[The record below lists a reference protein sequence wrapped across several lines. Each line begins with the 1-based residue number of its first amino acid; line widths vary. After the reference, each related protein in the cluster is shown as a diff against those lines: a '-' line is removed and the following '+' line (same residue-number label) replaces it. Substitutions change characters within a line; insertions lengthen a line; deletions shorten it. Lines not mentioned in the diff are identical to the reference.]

1 MKQFISSAAL
11 AVCAAGLMLGGCQ
24 KPSGVIVNKG
34 FDAALFAKNMR
45 EGLNGKTVGW
55 SFAISQNGKI
65 VQIDADGKARLSTND
80 NEVTYTPVTRQAT
93 GSCSKTI
100 SALALLGALEA
111 NGDDEDAYLADL
123 LPSSWTIPD
132 ENRKI
137 KVSHMLAHKAG
148 LKYFGDDYASLRKT
162 METKTT
168 GYGQNLDRKYDNV
181 NFLLCRVLIPCV
193 VNGKQTYA
201 NMTDEAADEAVSQA
215 HRDYVRT
222 KIFKVAG
229 LPDWQKINI
238 GPWNAN
244 GPISSKSP
252 DRQMTM
258 YYNFSKPTLPGIMV
272 YTSYK
277 EAGAGGW
284 FLNSPEMTQVL
295 LTAEAGKY
303 VSTGM
308 LGRMKTLL
316 MGYDGVVPG
325 KHGNYYWKNGYWF
338 DNDMR
343 GIFTYVMHFPNNVQI
358 AWHTNSIQTG
368 IVDPFGLAGRA
379 YDNAWR

>member
-1 MKQFISSAAL
+1 MKQFIPSAAL
-11 AVCAAGLMLGGCQ
+11 AVCAAGIALAGCS
-24 KPSGVIVNKG
+24 KPSDTIVNKG
-34 FDAALFAKNMR
+34 FDVSLFAKNMR
-45 EGLNGKTVGW
+45 ETLNGKTVGW

-65 VQIDADGKARLSTND
+65 VKYDADGKARLSTNG
-80 NEVTYTPVTRQAT
+80 NEVTYTPTTRQAT

-111 NGDDEDAYLADL
+111 KSDDEDAYLADL
-123 LPSSWTIPD
+123 LPSSWNIAD

-148 LKYFGDDYASLRKT
+148 LTNFGNDYASLRKT
-162 METKTT
+162 MATPTT
-168 GYGQNLDRKYDNV
+168 GFGHHLARKYDNV
-181 NFLLCRVLIPCV
+181 NFLMCRVLIPCV

-201 NMTDEAADEAVSQA
+201 NMSDEDADEAVSQA
-215 HRDYVRT
+215 HRSYVRE

-244 GPISSKSP
+244 GTITEKSP

-258 YYNFSKPTLPGIMV
+258 YYNYSKPLLEGIMV
-272 YTSYK
+272 YTTYLG
-277 EAGAGGW
+277 AGAGGW
-284 FLNSPEMTQVL
+284 FINAPEMAQVL

-303 VSTGM
+303 VSSGM
-308 LGRMKTLL
+308 LERMKDKL
-316 MGYDGVVPG
+316 MGYDAFIPG
-325 KHGNYYWKNGYWF
+325 KHGSYHWKNGFWF
-338 DNDMR
+338 DSEMR
-343 GIFTYVMHFPNNVQI
+343 GIFTVVMHFPNNVQI
-358 AWHTNSIQTG
+358 AWHTNSIQTDIG
-368 IVDPFGLAGRA
+368 DPMIVTGKA